1 MSIFWGAKLG
11 QGSWPIETQVLLIA
25 RRYECPSALK
35 SHIGKSTQ
43 LLRLIAK
50 NDLFVCFGWF
60 FGTNLPV
67 KKSKA
72 VDADAIR

>member
-1 MSIFWGAKLG
+1 M
-11 QGSWPIETQVLLIA
+11 ETQVLLIA
-25 RRYECPSALK
+25 RGHECLSALK

-43 LLRLIAK
+43 LLKVMAK
-50 NDLFVCFGWF
+50 HDVFVCFGWF